1 MTMAIWR
8 DALIPFF
15 GTALGAACALV
26 MRGGLDP
33 ALRRALAGF
42 AAGVMTAASV
52 WSLLLPAIGQAES
65 GGAAAFA
72 AVPGGFLAGV
82 VGMILTEK
90 AVSSLYRRRNDGA
103 KTLSG
108 TAFMILAVTL
118 HNVPE
123 GLAVGIA
130 CAGLTGKA
138 PALSSAGVTA
148 LSLGIA
154 LQNIPEGA
162 IISLPLRAEGKSRE
176 RALLG
181 GSLSG
186 AVEPIAAGIALLAA
200 APILRLM
207 PFFLSFA
214 AGAMLYV
221 TVQELIPEAV
231 TERSRLGS
239 AAFSVGFVLMMVMD
253 VML

>member
-1 MTMAIWR
+1 MDGTITAAVWM
-8 DALIPFF
+8 PFL
-15 GTALGAACALV
+15 GTAVGAAAVLFV
-26 MRGGLDP
+26 RNRFPEGLTR
-33 ALRRALAGF
+33 LCGGF

-82 VGMILTEK
+82 IGMVLTEK
-90 AVSSLYRRRNDGA
+90 AVTALYRRRNNEE

-108 TAFMILAVTL
+108 TAFMFLAVTL

-138 PALSSAGVTA
+138 PALSPAGVMA

-162 IISLPLRAEGKSRE
+162 IISLPLRAEGTSKG

-181 GSLSG
+181 GALSG

-221 TVQELIPEAV
+221 TVQELIPDAV

-239 AAFSVGFVLMMVMD
+239 GAFAAGFVLMMAMD

>member
-1 MTMAIWR
+1 MDGTITAAVWM
-8 DALIPFF
+8 PFF
-15 GTALGAACALV
+15 GTALGASAVLFV
-26 MRGGLDP
+26 RDRFP
-33 ALRRALAGF
+33 ERLRRLCGGF

-65 GGAAAFA
+65 GGTAAFT

-82 VGMILTEK
+82 IGMILTER
-90 AVSSLYRRRNDGA
+90 AVAALYRRKNDQN
-103 KTLSG
+103 KPLSG

-138 PALSSAGVTA
+138 PALSPAGVTA

-162 IISLPLRAEGKSRE
+162 IISMPLRAEGKSRG

-181 GSLSG
+181 GALSG

-231 TERSRLGS
+231 TENSRLGS
-239 AAFSVGFVLMMVMD
+239 AAFSMGFVLMMTMD